1 MPLQLTTRFRENV
14 YIIHCVGR
22 IVLGEEVKSLE
33 AALGQSVRECG
44 HVVLNLGEV
53 TRLDSIG
60 LGLVVRYVTNLRK
73 RGGDLRLAAPPAFVV
88 RLLELTML
96 TEVMQTYPTEQ
107 DAISSFR
114 NKTPAQNTQDCPG
127 PRVLV
132 VDSSADLCVFIR
144 SVLAQ
149 HGFDVK
155 STNLVR
161 DAKTLLQV
169 GDIDVILIGPSTPQ
183 LSSETVAQ
191 SLGAVAPNIKTLQ
204 LGADFKSHHA
214 HEAAEILLEM
224 FGIPRSSKQ
233 GA

>member
-1 MPLQLTTRFRENV
+1 MPLKLTTRFCENV
-14 YIIHCVGR
+14 YIIHCNGR
-22 IVLGEEVKSLE
+22 IVLGEEVTSLE

-44 HVVLNLGEV
+44 QVVLNLSEV

-60 LGLVVRYVTNLRK
+60 LGLLVRYLTNLRK

-96 TEVMQTYPTEQ
+96 TEVMLTYATEQ
-107 DAISSFR
+107 DAISSFS
-114 NKTPAQNTQDCPG
+114 KKAPARNTQDSRG

-144 SVLAQ
+144 SVLMQ

-191 SLGAVAPNIKTLQ
+191 SLGAVAPNIKKLQ

-214 HEAAEILLEM
+214 HEAALILLEM
-224 FGIPRSSKQ
+224 FGVSQTTKL

>member
-1 MPLQLTTRFRENV
+1 MPLQLSTRFCQNV
-14 YIIHCVGR
+14 YIIQCTGR
-22 IVLGEEVKSLE
+22 IVLGEEVTSLE

-44 HVVLNLGEV
+44 QVVLHLGEV

-73 RGGDLRLAAPPAFVV
+73 RGGDLRLAAPPAFLMQ
-88 RLLELTML
+88 LLEMTML
-96 TEVMQTYPTEQ
+96 VEVIQTYATEQ
-107 DAISSFR
+107 EAISSFSK
-114 NKTPAQNTQDCPG
+114 NASAQNTPGCDG

-132 VDSSADLCVFIR
+132 IDSSADLCVFIR
-144 SVLAQ
+144 SVLSQ

-161 DAKTLLQV
+161 DAKTMLQA
-169 GDIDVILIGPSTPQ
+169 GDFDVVLVGPSTSQ
-183 LSSETVAQ
+183 LSSENVAQ
-191 SLGAVAPNIKTLQ
+191 SLSAVVPNIKTLQ

-224 FGIPRSSKQ
+224 FAVSGSVRR

>member
-1 MPLQLTTRFRENV
+1 MPLTLTTRFCEDV
-14 YIIHCVGR
+14 YVIHCAGR
-22 IVLGEEVKSLE
+22 IVLGEEVKTLE
-33 AALGQSVRECG
+33 AALGQSARESSQ
-44 HVVLNLGEV
+44 VVLDLAGV

-88 RLLELTML
+88 RLLVLTML
-96 TEVMQTYPTEQ
+96 AEVIQTYPSEQ

-114 NKTPAQNTQDCPG
+114 PKAAAQDSQDSRG

-132 VDSSADLCVFIR
+132 VESSADLCGFIR

-149 HGFDVK
+149 HGFEVK
-155 STNLVR
+155 STSLVR
-161 DAKTLLQV
+161 DAKTMLQV

-183 LSSETVAQ
+183 LSSEPVVQ
-191 SLGAVAPNIKTLQ
+191 SLGAVAPNVKTLQ

-214 HEAAEILLEM
+214 HEAAQILLDM
-224 FGIPRSSKQ
+224 FQLPGSTRQ
-233 GA
+233 GG

>member
-1 MPLQLTTRFRENV
+1 
-14 YIIHCVGR
+14 
-22 IVLGEEVKSLE
+22 
-33 AALGQSVRECG
+33 VRECG
-44 HVVLNLGEV
+44 QVVLNLSEV

-60 LGLVVRYVTNLRK
+60 LGLLVRYLTNLRK

-96 TEVMQTYPTEQ
+96 TEVMLTYATEQ
-107 DAISSFR
+107 DAISSFSKKGAR
-114 NKTPAQNTQDCPG
+114 AEHPG
-127 PRVLV
+127 FSRSAGAGCGLIGGSLRVY
-132 VDSSADLCVFIR
+132 R
-144 SVLAQ
+144 SVLMQ

-191 SLGAVAPNIKTLQ
+191 SLEQSHRILKKLQ

-214 HEAAEILLEM
+214 HEAALILLEM
-224 FGIPRSSKQ
+224 FGVSQTTKL

>member
-1 MPLQLTTRFRENV
+1 MPLNLTTRFLENV
-14 YIIHCVGR
+14 YIIHCTGR
-22 IVLGEEVKSLE
+22 IVLGEEVTSLE

-44 HVVLNLGEV
+44 QVVLTLDEV

-88 RLLELTML
+88 HLLEMTML
-96 TEVMQTYPTEQ
+96 SEVIQAYTTEQ
-107 DAISSFR
+107 DAVSSFSK
-114 NKTPAQNTQDCPG
+114 KTPAQNAQDCRG
-127 PRVLV
+127 PRILV
-132 VDSSADLCVFIR
+132 VDSSGDLCVFIR
-144 SVLAQ
+144 SVLSQ

-191 SLGAVAPNIKTLQ
+191 SLRAVAPNIKTLQ

-224 FGIPRSSKQ
+224 FAIPGSIRQ
-233 GA
+233 GG

>member
-1 MPLQLTTRFRENV
+1 MPLTLSTRFCQNV
-14 YIIHCVGR
+14 SIIHCTGR
-22 IVLGEEVKSLE
+22 IVLGEEAKSLE

-44 HVVLNLGEV
+44 QVVLGLGEV

-73 RGGDLRLAAPPAFVV
+73 RGGDLRLAAPPPFVV
-88 RLLELTML
+88 HLLEMTML
-96 TEVMQTYPTEQ
+96 LEVMQPYATEE
-107 DAISSFR
+107 DAISSFSS
-114 NKTPAQNTQDCPG
+114 KAFAPNTRDCQG

-144 SVLAQ
+144 SVLSQ

-161 DAKTLLQV
+161 DAKTMLQV
-169 GDIDVILIGPSTPQ
+169 DDFNVILIGPSTPQ

-191 SLGAVAPNIKTLQ
+191 SLGAVSPKIKTMQ

-214 HEAAEILLEM
+214 HEAAEILLNL
-224 FGIPRSSKQ
+224 FALPQPTKQ

>member
-1 MPLQLTTRFRENV
+1 MPLQLTTRFCQNV
-14 YIIHCVGR
+14 SIIQCSGR
-22 IVLGEEVKSLE
+22 IVLGEEVTSLE
-33 AALGQSVRECG
+33 AALGQTVRECG
-44 HVVLNLGEV
+44 QVVLNLGEV

-96 TEVMQTYPTEQ
+96 SEVIQTYATEQ
-107 DAISSFR
+107 DAISSFSSQTASQS
-114 NKTPAQNTQDCPG
+114 TPDCRG
-127 PRVLV
+127 PRILV

-144 SVLAQ
+144 SVLSQ

-161 DAKTLLQV
+161 DAKTMLQA
-169 GDIDVILIGPSTPQ
+169 GNIDVILIGPSTPQ

-191 SLGAVAPNIKTLQ
+191 SLGTVAPNIKTVQ

-224 FGIPRSSKQ
+224 FALP
-233 GA
+233 GAANKGA